1 MYVYIEHMATS
12 GLSVCHVHMV
22 PYLLGLNGNGL
33 ARVRDMYPE
42 RVATERERESEWVR
56 ERVNELAILREKLV
70 RD

>member
-42 RVATERERESEWVR
+42 RVATERERER
-56 ERVNELAILREKLV
+56 E
-70 RD
+70 

>member
-1 MYVYIEHMATS
+1 MYVYIEHKATS

-42 RVATERERESEWVR
+42 RVATERERERER
-56 ERVNELAILREKLV
+56 ERVSG
-70 RD
+70 